1 MSPQPA
7 KQNAPPQAM
16 LLTDADRIPAYFR
29 ECLHQE
35 VRTIASYSFLGKSAN
50 SYGKQWLIREIIQN
64 FVDANKN
71 NPGTLDGVRITKTL
85 NETTQAVRYKI
96 EGDWIYEKMSGLLNF
111 LSEKG
116 DADHAAGGN
125 AIGLKQVTVRFIRDL
140 DVSEFKVNGENWCV
154 EFIPILAKDVNA
166 TLDSDAKKQF
176 KLDGDWLGARIT
188 HNTGN
193 TGKCSYEIT
202 TSNPDLI
209 QALDQMCDIAV
220 CKKNRF
226 LQQPHFQNEHGSVTW
241 LAPSANEK
249 APTVKGRL
257 FMNGQVFAYGY
268 SPATEQDPWPGP
280 ELLTLNLRK
289 IKYDRSIDRPAISSW
304 KLKEYSEKLV
314 NSMSRQDLVDQIK
327 ISTPIWSN
335 PKCFTSYQA
344 PAAVELLGL
353 MIERLD
359 SAFRYKKEDLAKDF
373 PELKLAWID
382 REVSAAECKTLQA
395 KGHTLCPQSFAK
407 IGAVPAK
414 SLIGA
419 SEAHVLKQPDVAKAA
434 EVIRDAAAKVG
445 IFVSTTALIA
455 DSPEIGMHLIAQNLE
470 GKILNIKQLNPT
482 RIRICFNSSVN
493 FSTALLEHPLRE
505 AKDEN
510 QKALHFIRSLVL
522 SGISSKWIR
531 NAALVANQT
540 AVTFKSTYDSV
551 AHENVLIA
559 LNNKVSNGPA
569 NACYLELDL
578 AQEFIAGNGKL
589 EAHAPVLPNIAPP
602 TSSTDSASP
611 MTEVKNRPFTP
622 ITLSQEQLPQ
632 DSFLERHGLLMVNS
646 AIVLAGIAAIWFVY
660 TRQAELFSSFLP
672 QPKNEPNP
680 IVSTVPKQQ
689 EQPAV
694 TQKRPEPTELI
705 KQLNQLPTT
714 EQTQASTFTEY
725 QRWRFRA
732 KNSGAVAPSQSTTE
746 QRTISEVILE
756 NNRAEIDNSD
766 TQLEAPS
773 ELAKALEQA
782 LGQLT
787 KQSHEIQ
794 DFKIVE
800 QPTETEFK
808 KLAIIRDYF
817 EAITGVHVKT
827 PLFLYE
833 GKGAKGVNM
842 NGESIG
848 LHRSLLQTDLAEA
861 FSTFAHEVA
870 HNYALDHSSNWRAAV
885 QALYMTA
892 HRYLSSMGTRIS
904 LDETT
909 PNDDLLR
916 KLSVDWILSD

>member
-50 SYGKQWLIREIIQN
+50 SYGTQWLVREIIQN
-64 FVDANKN
+64 FVDANKK
-71 NPGTLDGVRITKTL
+71 NPGTLDGVKITKTPS
-85 NETTQAVRYKI
+85 ETGPAVKYTI
-96 EGDWIYEKMSGLLNF
+96 EGGWSYENMSGLLNF
-111 LSEKG
+111 LSEKE
-116 DADHAAGGN
+116 DADHSAGGN
-125 AIGLKQVTVRFIRDL
+125 AIGLKQVTMRFIRDL

-154 EFIPILAKDVNA
+154 EFIPILAKEINS
-166 TLDSDAKKQF
+166 TLDSSAKQQF
-176 KLDGDWLGARIT
+176 KLDGDWLGARIS

-202 TSNPDLI
+202 TSNTGLI

-226 LQQPHFQNEHGSVTW
+226 LQQPHFKNEHGSITW
-241 LAPSANEK
+241 LAPSANENVPS
-249 APTVKGRL
+249 AKGRL

-268 SPATEQDPWPGP
+268 SPTTEQDPWPGP
-280 ELLTLNLRK
+280 ELLTLNLCK

-304 KLKEYSEKLV
+304 KLKEYSGKLV

-327 ISTPIWSN
+327 ISAPIWSN
-335 PKCFTSYQA
+335 PKCFNSYPV

-382 REVSAAECKTLQA
+382 REVSATEYKTLQA
-395 KGHTLCPQSFAK
+395 KGHTLCPQFFSK

-414 SLIGA
+414 SLIEV
-419 SEAHVLKQPDVAKAA
+419 SEVRVLRQPDVAKAA

-445 IFVSTTALIA
+445 IFVSTTALKA
-455 DSPEIGMHLIAQNLE
+455 ESPKIGMQLIEANLA
-470 GKILNIKQLNPT
+470 KNVSNIQQLSPT
-482 RIRICFNSSVN
+482 RIRICFNGSVS

-505 AKDEN
+505 AKDDN

-522 SGISSKWIR
+522 SGISAKWIR

-551 AHENVLIA
+551 AKENVLIA

-589 EAHAPVLPNIAPP
+589 EARAPVLPSAAPP
-602 TSSTDSASP
+602 TSSSDSPSS
-611 MTEVKNRPFTP
+611 MTEAKNKPSTP
-622 ITLSQEQLPQ
+622 IKLSQAQLPQ
-632 DSFLERHGLLMVNS
+632 DSFLERHGLFITSS
-646 AIVLAGIAAIWFVY
+646 ALTLAGIAALYLAY
-660 TRQAELFSSFLP
+660 TYRTELFGSFLP
-672 QPKNEPNP
+672 EPKNKPNP
-680 IVSTVPKQQ
+680 ILRTFPKQQ
-689 EQPAV
+689 EQPSV

-714 EQTQASTFTEY
+714 EQAQASTFTEY

-746 QRTISEVILE
+746 HRTISDVILE
-756 NNRAEIDNSD
+756 NNRAEIANSD
-766 TQLEAPS
+766 RQLEAPS

-782 LGQLT
+782 LDQLT

-800 QPTETEFK
+800 QPTEAELK

-817 EAITGVHVKT
+817 EAITGVHVKN
-827 PLFLYE
+827 PLFIYE
-833 GKGAKGVNM
+833 GKGAKGVNISA
-842 NGESIG
+842 ESIG

-870 HNYALDHSSNWRAAV
+870 HNYALDHSNNWRSAV

-892 HRYLSSMGTRIS
+892 HRYLSNMGTRIS
-904 LDETT
+904 LDKTT

-916 KLSVDWILSD
+916 KLSVDWILID